1 MYEIQTDEFQPEN
14 FHAGGFPIIPKSG
27 ATNEDILK
35 YSLVAQGRGESIV
48 NVTTENLDNICGI
61 AAADS
66 SNGKVVY
73 YQTGEFFGNSIVL
86 PEGVTLDQVIP
97 ICRKLSIFLK

>member
-1 MYEIQTDEFQPEN
+1 MYEIQTDELYMEN
-14 FHAGGFPIIPKSG
+14 FHAGGFPIIPTAGVTS
-27 ATNEDILK
+27 EDIVK
-35 YSLVAQGRGESIV
+35 HALVAQGADGIV
-48 NVTTENLDNICGI
+48 NATSATLDSICGI

-66 SNGKVVY
+66 SNGQVVY
-73 YQTGEFFGNSIVL
+73 YQTGEFFANSIVL

>member
-14 FHAGGFPIIPKSG
+14 FHAGGFPIIPKAG
-27 ATNEDILK
+27 TTNEDILK
-35 YSLVAQGRGESIV
+35 YSLVAQGEDGIV
-48 NVTTENLDNICGI
+48 NATSATLDKICGI

-86 PEGVTLDQVIP
+86 PEGATLDQVVP